1 MARIISEKK
10 KAESGDGKQG
20 RKEHQ
25 KLKSYI
31 VTQYLLKNTDE
42 DHPASAKDIIDYLAD
57 FGIYAERRSIY
68 RDIQEINEVMYALEN
83 DCKLE
88 YAAEAIAADE
98 CRLLKSSPTVV
109 GKVCPTAVWALT
121 ENLRKNA
128 FTYWKKLAL
137 QSTRQ
142 TRMNCQRACWS
153 AT

>member
-1 MARIISEKK
+1 MPRIISEKK
-10 KAESGDGKQG
+10 KAESSDGKQG
-20 RKEHQ
+20 RTKHQ

-57 FGIYAERRSIY
+57 FGILAERRSIY

-98 CRLLKSSPTVV
+98 YDEDKLILYDP
-109 GKVCPTAVWALT
+109 
-121 ENLRKNA
+121 NRKC
-128 FTYWKKLAL
+128 F
-137 QSTRQ
+137 
-142 TRMNCQRACWS
+142 
-153 AT
+153 